1 MVSTRKTRSP
11 VSKKTKVV
19 RKKKRTVKDVAKE
32 VVFEVDLEEEDED
45 EETSV
50 DGVKQAKAKRR
61 QAMLESM
68 RQKFR
73 EQYEPIT
80 PLKSLPRVGWRKEKK
95 KKKKEEEEEEEEEG
109 DAKKGG
115 KQAKKKKKDANSKK
129 KSKGKKATV
138 RFNWKN
144 SLPSPLQPSPSL
156 PPCGQTQKKGNA
168 EKGAKQAK
176 TKKKDANLKKK
187 SRGEK
192 ATVRLNWKNS
202 PSHPPSNPSPP
213 SLPHSMRPHTEK
225 ERNNESK
232 SRP

>member
-1 MVSTRKTRSP
+1 MVSTRKTRSQA
-11 VSKKTKVV
+11 KKTKVV

-73 EQYEPIT
+73 QQYEPIT

-95 KKKKEEEEEEEEEG
+95 KKKEEEEEEEG

-115 KQAKKKKKDANSKK
+115 KQAKKKKKGANSKK

-138 RFNWKN
+138 RLNWKN

-156 PPCGQTQKKGNA
+156 PPCGRTQKKGNA

-176 TKKKDANLKKK
+176 TKKKDANSKMK

-192 ATVRLNWKNS
+192 ATVRFNWAS
-202 PSHPPSNPSPP
+202 QPPSNPSPP
-213 SLPHSMRPHTEK
+213 SLPHSMRLHTEK

-232 SRP
+232 SQP